1 MLEQV
6 SQWQVCPQLAG
17 LEGWERGGRRVGK
30 DTFVDRYVAKE
41 LTTDLQLSSILA
53 TPHVAL
59 PSVVTFFF
67 FCRAARHAGS

>member
-41 LTTDLQLSSILA
+41 LTTDLQLSNVLQPPA
-53 TPHVAL
+53 W
-59 PSVVTFFF
+59 PSPPWSLFF